1 MLKYKLKLSTTMQD
15 PFQQK
20 ALREIEIFSK
30 KIENIGFSVTKPVKK
45 LYNYEIIVNNKKE
58 QAKLLVYFG
67 KKGIKNVIQANP
79 ESRMLKELN
88 NIVFGQ
94 TLFESEKREEIKFVE
109 YIGTDE
115 SGKGD
120 YFGPLVVAAVYI
132 NKKTML
138 ELESAGVKDSK
149 LISDNNIKIIESKIK
164 KIIGDNF
171 EIVQINPEKY
181 NKLYESFNN
190 LNKIMGWAH
199 SKTIENLLQRI
210 NCPNVISDKFGNE
223 KLIKDELEKK
233 DIALN
238 LYQTPKAERY
248 TAVAAASILAR
259 AKVVDWFSIKSR
271 EIGFQ
276 IPKGGGSS
284 VNIAAK
290 RVLSQFDVNYLMK
303 MIKFHFKNSQSI
315 F

>member
-1 MLKYKLKLSTTMQD
+1 MQD

-20 ALREIEIFSK
+20 ALKQIEFLTQKLIK
-30 KIENIGFSVTKPVKK
+30 TGFFVSQPDKK
-45 LYNYEIIVNNKKE
+45 LYNYEVIVNSNKE

-79 ESRMLKELN
+79 ESKLSLELN
-88 NIVFGQ
+88 KIVFGE
-94 TLFESEKREEIKFVE
+94 TFFESEQKNEIKFLE

-120 YFGPLVVAAVYI
+120 FFGPLVVAAVYI
-132 NKKTML
+132 DEKTTL
-138 ELESAGVKDSK
+138 ELEEAGVKDSK
-149 LISDNNIKIIESKIK
+149 LITDYNIKIIESKIK
-164 KIIGDNF
+164 KIIGDKF

-190 LNKIMGWAH
+190 LNKIMAWAH
-199 SKTIENLLQRI
+199 SKTIENLILKI
-210 NCPNVISDKFGNE
+210 NCLNVISDKFGNE
-223 KLIKDELEKK
+223 RLIKDELKK
-233 DIALN
+233 KNINLN

-259 AKVVDWFSIKSR
+259 AKVVDWFNIKSR
-271 EIGFQ
+271 EVGFQ

-284 VNIAAK
+284 VNISAK
-290 RVLSQFDVNYLMK
+290 RVLNQFDDNYLMK

-315 F
+315 FKK

>member
-1 MLKYKLKLSTTMQD
+1 MQD

-20 ALREIEIFSK
+20 ALKQIEFLTQKLIK
-30 KIENIGFSVTKPVKK
+30 VGFSVSKPDKK
-45 LYNYEIIVNNKKE
+45 LYNYEVIVNSNKE

-79 ESRMLKELN
+79 ESNLSKELN
-88 NIVFGQ
+88 TIVFGE
-94 TLFESEKREEIKFVE
+94 TLFESEQKDEIKFDE

-132 NKKTML
+132 DKRTTIAL
-138 ELESAGVKDSK
+138 EEAGVKDSK
-149 LISDNNIKIIESKIK
+149 LITDYNIKIIESKIK
-164 KIIGDNF
+164 KIIGDKF
-171 EIVQINPEKY
+171 EIIQINPEKY

-199 SKTIENLLQRI
+199 SKAIENLIEKI
-210 NCPNVISDKFGNE
+210 NCLNVISDKFGNE
-223 KLIKDELEKK
+223 KLIMDELKK
-233 DIALN
+233 RNINLN

-259 AKVVDWFSIKSR
+259 AKVVDWFDIKSR
-271 EIGFQ
+271 EVGFQ

-284 VNIAAK
+284 VNISAK
-290 RVLSQFDVNYLMK
+290 SVLSQYDDNYLMK
-303 MIKFHFKNSQSI
+303 LIKFHFKNSQSI
-315 F
+315 FKK

>member
-1 MLKYKLKLSTTMQD
+1 MQD

-20 ALREIEIFSK
+20 ALKEIENLSEKIINLGYSVSK
-30 KIENIGFSVTKPVKK
+30 PAKK
-45 LYNYEIIVNNKKE
+45 LYNYEIIVINNKE

-67 KKGIKNVIQANP
+67 KKGIKNVIQSNP
-79 ESRMLKELN
+79 ESKIFKELN
-88 NIVFGQ
+88 SVVFGQ
-94 TLFESEKREEIKFVE
+94 TLFESDKSSEVKFAE

-132 NKKTML
+132 DKKTTL
-138 ELESAGVKDSK
+138 ELETAGVKDSK

-164 KIIGDNF
+164 KIVGDNF

-190 LNKIMGWAH
+190 LNKVMGWAH

-210 NCPNVISDKFGNE
+210 SCPNVISDKFGNE
-223 KLIKDELEKK
+223 KLIKDELRKK
-233 DIALN
+233 NIDLN

-259 AKVVDWFSIKSR
+259 AKVVDWFNLKSR
-271 EIGFQ
+271 EVGFN
-276 IPKGGGSS
+276 IPKGGGTS
-284 VNIAAK
+284 VNIVAK
-290 RVLSQFDVNYLMK
+290 RVFNQFDENYLMK

-315 F
+315 FKK

>member
-1 MLKYKLKLSTTMQD
+1 MQY

-20 ALREIEIFSK
+20 ALKQIEFLTQKLIK
-30 KIENIGFSVTKPVKK
+30 TGFSVSKPDKK
-45 LYNYEIIVNNKKE
+45 IYNYEIIVNSNKE

-67 KKGIKNVIQANP
+67 KKGIKNVVQANP
-79 ESRMLKELN
+79 ESKLSKELN
-88 NIVFGQ
+88 TIVFGE
-94 TLFESEKREEIKFVE
+94 TLFESEQKNEVKFIE

-120 YFGPLVVAAVYI
+120 YFGPLVVAAVYVDE
-132 NKKTML
+132 KTTL
-138 ELESAGVKDSK
+138 ELEDAGVKDSK
-149 LISDNNIKIIESKIK
+149 LITDYNIKIIESKIK
-164 KIIGDNF
+164 RIIGNKF

-199 SKTIENLLQRI
+199 SKAIENLIEKI
-210 NCPNVISDKFGNE
+210 NCSNVISDKFGNE
-223 KLIKDELEKK
+223 KLIKDELKK
-233 DIALN
+233 KSISLN

-259 AKVVDWFSIKSR
+259 AKVVDWFNTKSR
-271 EIGFQ
+271 EVGFQ
-276 IPKGGGSS
+276 IPKGGGAS
-284 VNIAAK
+284 VNISAK
-290 RVLSQFDVNYLMK
+290 RVLNQCDDNYLMK

-315 F
+315 FKK

>member
-1 MLKYKLKLSTTMQD
+1 MQD

-20 ALREIEIFSK
+20 ALKQIEFLTQK
-30 KIENIGFSVTKPVKK
+30 LMKAGFSVSLPDKK
-45 LYNYEIIVNNKKE
+45 LYNYEVIVNSNKE

-79 ESRMLKELN
+79 ESNLSKELN
-88 NIVFGQ
+88 TIVFGE
-94 TLFESEKREEIKFVE
+94 TLFESVQKNEIKFDE

-120 YFGPLVVAAVYI
+120 YFGPLVVAAVYVDE
-132 NKKTML
+132 KTTL
-138 ELESAGVKDSK
+138 ELEEAGVKDSK
-149 LISDNNIKIIESKIK
+149 LITDYNIKIIESKIK
-164 KIIGDNF
+164 KIIGDKF
-171 EIVQINPEKY
+171 EIIQINPEKY

-199 SKTIENLLQRI
+199 SKAIENLIEKI

-223 KLIKDELEKK
+223 KLIKDELKK
-233 DIALN
+233 KNINLN
-238 LYQTPKAERY
+238 LYQTPRAERY

-259 AKVVDWFSIKSR
+259 GKVLDWFNIKSR
-271 EIGFQ
+271 EVGFQ
-276 IPKGGGSS
+276 IPKGGGAL
-284 VNIAAK
+284 VNDAAN
-290 RVLSQFDVNYLMK
+290 RILNQFDDNYLKK

-315 F
+315 FKK

>member
-1 MLKYKLKLSTTMQD
+1 MQD

-20 ALREIEIFSK
+20 ALKEIENLSK
-30 KIENIGFSVTKPVKK
+30 KIINLGFSVSKADKK
-45 LYNYEIIVNNKKE
+45 LYNYEIIVNSNKE
-58 QAKLLVYFG
+58 QAKVLVYFG
-67 KKGIKNVIQANP
+67 KKGIKKVIQANP
-79 ESRMLKELN
+79 ESIIAKELN
-88 NIVFGQ
+88 SLVFGQ
-94 TLFESEKREEIKFVE
+94 TLFESEKKTEIKFSE

-132 NKKTML
+132 NKKTTL
-138 ELESAGVKDSK
+138 ELEEAGVKDSK
-149 LISDNNIKIIESKIK
+149 LISDNNIKIIEYKIK
-164 KIIGDNF
+164 EIIGDNF

-210 NCPNVISDKFGNE
+210 GCPNVISDKFGNE
-223 KLIKDELEKK
+223 KLIKDELMKK
-233 DIALN
+233 NINVN
-238 LYQTPKAERY
+238 LYQTPRAERY

-259 AKVVDWFSIKSR
+259 AKVVDWFNVKSR
-271 EIGFQ
+271 EVGFN
-276 IPKGGGSS
+276 IPKGGGSL

-290 RVLSQFDVNYLMK
+290 RVFNQFDDNYLMK

-315 F
+315 FKK